1 MKETVYH
8 TLDLTWEELQ
18 LLKGLV
24 YTEITNEIRP
34 DESRIL
40 DSLYNSLQRLD
51 KYAI

>member
-1 MKETVYH
+1 MKEALYH

-24 YTEITNEIRP
+24 YTEINNEIRP
-34 DESRIL
+34 EESRIL
-40 DSLYNSLQRLD
+40 DNLHNSLQRLD

>member
-1 MKETVYH
+1 MKENVYH

-24 YTEITNEIRP
+24 SNEITRRASCEA
-34 DESRIL
+34 L
-40 DSLYNSLQRLD
+40 DNLYNSLQRLD